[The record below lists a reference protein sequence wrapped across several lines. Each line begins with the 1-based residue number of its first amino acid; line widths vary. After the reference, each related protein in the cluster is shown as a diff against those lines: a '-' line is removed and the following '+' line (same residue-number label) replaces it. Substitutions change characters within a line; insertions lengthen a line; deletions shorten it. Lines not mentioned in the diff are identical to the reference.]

1 VGILQSEYKQK
12 GCDLGNRNF
21 CGAQRVVQSLRR
33 LSKFVDTLRRRSVGL
48 RSEGLPCPLPL
59 WCAPLASTPGL
70 MQIFKDDVMHVAM
83 RLGCRSMVQVALAA
97 VILNWG
103 GGGALAQPYN
113 SGQTP
118 YTNWITTL

>member
-1 VGILQSEYKQK
+1 
-12 GCDLGNRNF
+12 
-21 CGAQRVVQSLRR
+21 
-33 LSKFVDTLRRRSVGL
+33 
-48 RSEGLPCPLPL
+48 
-59 WCAPLASTPGL
+59 
-70 MQIFKDDVMHVAM
+70 MHVAM